1 MIKDEIVIKQSKLNK
16 VGSFLKFL
24 IPSIIG
30 VFLFMIPIPY
40 GDGITIPIA
49 IFSKFL
55 QGALSNYLTLI
66 TTGIIVLITVASILN
81 KLIDFKLERDSY
93 LDKLL
98 NTSPIWLATRVI
110 GCAFAIIT
118 YMEVGPEFI
127 YNPNTG
133 GLLLNDLLTV
143 LFSVFLFAGL
153 FLPLLLDF
161 GLLEFF
167 GVIFSRIMRPI
178 FMLPGRSSIDCI
190 ASWLGDGTIGIL
202 LTSKQFEEGY
212 YTEKEAAVIGTTF
225 SAVSITFSLVV
236 LAQVN
241 LQNYFAP
248 YYLTIIFTGIVAAII
263 TPRIPPLSRKNNRY
277 IDGRKLNLEDSKEYI
292 SLNEGLELA
301 LNKAE
306 SNWDFKK
313 FIVSGMQNVFD
324 MWFGVVPVVMAMG
337 TIALIIAEYTPLFT
351 YLGVPMIPVLNIL
364 GIPEANAAAQ
374 TFVIG
379 FADMFLPSVLASG
392 ITSPITRF
400 VIAGVSV
407 TQLIYMSE
415 VGGLLL
421 GSKIPVNFKDL
432 LIIFIER
439 TLISLPIFA
448 LVAHLL
454 F

>member
-1 MIKDEIVIKQSKLNK
+1 MIKDETVIEQSKINK
-16 VGSFLKFL
+16 MGQFFKFM

-55 QGALSNYLTLI
+55 QGLLSDYLTLI
-66 TTGIIVLITVASILN
+66 TTGIIVLITVASVLN
-81 KLIDFKLERDSY
+81 KLIDFKLARDSY
-93 LDKLL
+93 LGKLL
-98 NTSPIWLATRVI
+98 NTSPIWLATRI
-110 GCAFAIIT
+110 MGCTFAVIT
-118 YMEVGPEFI
+118 YMEIGPEFI
-127 YNPNTG
+127 YSPNTG

-167 GVIFSRIMRPI
+167 GVIFSRVMRPI

-313 FIVSGMQNVFD
+313 FVVSGMQNVFD

-364 GIPEANAAAQ
+364 GIPEANEAAQ

-379 FADMFLPSVLASG
+379 FADMFLPSVLAAG
-392 ITSPITRF
+392 ISSPITRF

-448 LVAHLL
+448 LVAHIL